1 MANRNKAKGTGW
13 ETAVADY
20 LNEQLGQY
28 REFWT
33 DGDRA
38 VRWKDPLDPDN
49 VRRQVQEGVN
59 DIGDLG
65 VRPFAGECKAEKS
78 YDLAAYVRQAEA
90 EARNAGMPFGVAYV
104 KKPRARTEEGY
115 AITSIRTHAAI
126 VKALREA
133 GY

>member
-1 MANRNKAKGTGW
+1 MVNRAKAKGTAW
-13 ETAVADY
+13 ESAVADY

-28 REFWT
+28 REFWK

-38 VRWKDPLDPDN
+38 VRWKDPLNPDN
-49 VRRQVQEGVN
+49 VRRNVQEGVN

-78 YDLAAYVRQAEA
+78 FDLASYVRQAET
-90 EARNAGMPFGVAYV
+90 EAKNAGQPFGVAYV
-104 KKPRARTEEGY
+104 KKPRAKTEDGY
-115 AITSIRTHAAI
+115 AVTSIRTHAAI

>member
-28 REFWT
+28 RELWK
-33 DGDRA
+33 DSDRS

-49 VRRQVQEGVN
+49 IRRNVQEGTA
-59 DIGDLG
+59 DIGDLQ

-78 YDLAAYVRQAEA
+78 YDLAGYVRQAEA
-90 EARNAGMPFGVAYV
+90 EAVNAGMPFGVAYV
-104 KKPRARTEEGY
+104 KRPRARTEDGY
-115 AITSIRTHAAI
+115 AVTSIRTHAAI
-126 VKALREA
+126 VRALREA

>member
-13 ETAVADY
+13 ESAVADY

-28 REFWT
+28 RELWKE
-33 DGDRA
+33 GERA
-38 VRWKDPLDPDN
+38 VRWKDPTDRDN
-49 VRRQVQEGVN
+49 VRRNVQEGVA

-90 EARNAGMPFGVAYV
+90 EATNAGQPFGVAYV
-104 KKPRARTEEGY
+104 KRPRAKTEDGY
-115 AITSIRTHAAI
+115 AVTSIRTHAAI
-126 VKALREA
+126 VRALREA
-133 GY
+133 GF